1 MYLNTLIKIKN
12 AYHRKFDRV
21 KVPYGSLDL
30 AILETLLKCGYV
42 ESVAKKGRGV
52 KRIIE
57 AKLKYD
63 KDGKAAMS
71 GLKFVSRPS
80 RRIYVGYKDIKKSH
94 DGYGYFIFS
103 TPKGILTN
111 VDARKNKVGGE
122 ILFEI
127 W

>member
-12 AYHRKFDRV
+12 AYHRKFERV
-21 KVPYGSLDL
+21 KAPYSSLDL
-30 AILETLLKCGYV
+30 AILETLAKAGYF
-42 ESVAKKGRGV
+42 ESVSKKGRGV
-52 KRIIE
+52 KKTIE
-57 AKLKYD
+57 VKLKYD
-63 KDGKAAMS
+63 KDGKAAVS
-71 GLKFVSRPS
+71 GLKFISRPS

-94 DGYGYFIFS
+94 DGYGYFILG

-111 VDARKNKVGGE
+111 IDAKKNKVGGE

>member
-21 KVPYGSLDL
+21 KVPYSSLDM
-30 AILETLLKCGYV
+30 AILEALVKCGQL

-57 AKLKYD
+57 TKLKYD
-63 KDGKAAMS
+63 TDNKAAMS
-71 GLKFVSRPS
+71 GLKFISRPS

-111 VDARKNKVGGE
+111 IEARKNKVGGE